1 MVVVFMV
8 VVVVKGAVEA
18 EVAVAGVRVPGWPT
32 WASLALASD
41 SPGHP

>member
-18 EVAVAGVRVPGWPT
+18 EVAVAGVGYPAGRLGLPWR
-32 WASLALASD
+32 
-41 SPGHP
+41 